1 VRSWLKDHGLGIV
14 TALLF
19 VAFLVGTA
27 VAGNLNYNQ
36 DQLDHGEQPVSL
48 AGYLVSPSFGEA
60 VFENWESEFL
70 QMGMLIVLTI
80 FLFHRG
86 SAESKPIDEEAEQ
99 DKDPREFAGKKSA
112 PWPVRRGGWVLVLYE
127 NSLVILFAILFIAS
141 FTLHAVTGAADYSE
155 EQLTHGAS
163 PVGAWEY
170 LATSRFWFESFQN
183 WQSEFL
189 VVAVMVVASVFLRQR
204 GSAES
209 KPVAAAHSETSA

>member
-1 VRSWLKDHGLGIV
+1 MRSWLRDHGLGTV

-19 VAFLVGTA
+19 VAFLIGTA

-36 DQLDHGEQPVSL
+36 DQVDHGEPPASFSE
-48 AGYLVSPSFGEA
+48 YLVSPNFGEA

-86 SAESKPIDEEAEQ
+86 SAESKPIDEETEQ
-99 DKDPREFAGKKSA
+99 DKDPREFSKKKNA
-112 PWPVRRGGWVLVLYE
+112 PWPVQRGGLALVIYE

-141 FTLHAVTGAADYSE
+141 FSLHAITGAAEFSE
-155 EQLTHGAS
+155 EQLVHGGSAVS
-163 PVGAWEY
+163 AWQY
-170 LATSRFWFESFQN
+170 LGESRFWFESFQN

-189 VVAVMVVASVFLRQR
+189 VVAVMVVATVYLRQR

>member
-1 VRSWLKDHGLGIV
+1 VRSWLRDHGLGTV

-19 VAFLVGTA
+19 VAFLIGTA

-36 DQLDHGEQPVSL
+36 DQLDHGELPVSF
-48 AGYLVSPSFGEA
+48 AEYVVTPNFGEA

-86 SAESKPIDEEAEQ
+86 SAESKPIDEETQQ
-99 DKDPREFAGKKSA
+99 DKDPREFAKKKTA
-112 PWPVRRGGWVLVLYE
+112 PWPVRKGGLALVLYE
-127 NSLVILFAILFIAS
+127 NSLVILFGILFIAS
-141 FTLHAVTGAADYSE
+141 FSLHAITGAAEFSE
-155 EQLTHGAS
+155 EQLVHGGS
-163 PVGAWEY
+163 PVGALEY
-170 LATSRFWFESFQN
+170 ITTSRFWFESLQN

-189 VVAVMVVASVFLRQR
+189 VVAVMVVATVYLRQR
-204 GSAES
+204 GSNES

>member
-1 VRSWLKDHGLGIV
+1 MRAWLRDHSLGVV
-14 TALLF
+14 TGLLF
-19 VAFLVGTA
+19 LAFL
-27 VAGNLNYNQ
+27 AGMAIAGLSNYNQ
-36 DQLDHGEQPVSL
+36 DQQDHGQPAVSFVT
-48 AGYLVSPSFGEA
+48 YLVSANFGEA

-99 DKDPREFAGKKSA
+99 DSDPRASAQNKTA

-127 NSLVILFAILFIAS
+127 NSLVILFAVLFIAS
-141 FTLHAVTGAADYSE
+141 FMLHAITGAAEFSE
-155 EQLTHGAS
+155 EQINHGGS
-163 PVGAWEY
+163 PVGAWDY

-189 VVAVMVVASVFLRQR
+189 AVAVMVVATVFLRQR
-204 GSAES
+204 GSPQS